1 VTGATVSRRFVVV
14 VVLVAVLL
22 VNVLYELL
30 PQELAGVEIH
40 GVATDMSW
48 ANEHAGSTPATRT
61 ILFLLKTPYG
71 ESIADLEARGNL
83 LVLGNDRLL

>member
-22 VNVLYELL
+22 VNVLDELL
-30 PQELAGVEIH
+30 PQEVAGVEIH
-40 GVATDMSW
+40 GVATDMSC

-61 ILFLLKTPYG
+61 ILFLLKTPYR
-71 ESIADLEARGNL
+71 ESIAELKARGKL
-83 LVLGNDRLL
+83 LMLGNDRLL

>member
-22 VNVLYELL
+22 VNVLDELL
-30 PQELAGVEIH
+30 PQEVAGVEIH

-61 ILFLLKTPYG
+61 ILFLLKTPLRRKHCGVEGAGKVAYAG
-71 ESIADLEARGNL
+71 K
-83 LVLGNDRLL
+83 